1 MFKLNKIG
9 VQSYCFKEFLDNEV
23 VAKKV
28 KEIGLDAIEICE
40 VHADFNDLENW
51 KDIVKIYQSH
61 NISIVSIGVQT
72 FVGNDKERQWFECAA
87 AAGAKHISAHFKVNS
102 FEKAIKKVKYW
113 CDEYN
118 IKVGIHCHG
127 GYMFGG
133 SPDVIDYIL
142 KIGGPQIGLCLDTG
156 WAMQIGQEH
165 GNPLDWVVKYGDKIY
180 GVHLKDFLFDKN
192 AQWQDV
198 IIGNGN
204 LPLNKFIDAL
214 NNTGFCG
221 ISVLEYEGDPINPIQ
236 SLKECIENMKI
247 IF

>member
-1 MFKLNKIG
+1 
-9 VQSYCFKEFLDNEV
+9 
-23 VAKKV
+23 
-28 KEIGLDAIEICE
+28 
-40 VHADFNDLENW
+40 
-51 KDIVKIYQSH
+51 
-61 NISIVSIGVQT
+61 
-72 FVGNDKERQWFECAA
+72 
-87 AAGAKHISAHFKVNS
+87 
-102 FEKAIKKVKYW
+102 
-113 CDEYN
+113 
-118 IKVGIHCHG
+118 
-127 GYMFGG
+127 MFGG

-156 WAMQIGQEH
+156 WAMQIGPEH